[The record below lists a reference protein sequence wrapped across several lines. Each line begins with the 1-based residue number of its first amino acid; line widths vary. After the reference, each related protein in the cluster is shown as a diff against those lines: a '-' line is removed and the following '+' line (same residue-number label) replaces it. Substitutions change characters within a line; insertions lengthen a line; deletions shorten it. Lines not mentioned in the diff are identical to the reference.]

1 MFRLSSKWPALALSA
16 AILPLLAGCGDDASA
31 NRGALSGAVTIDGK
45 PLEQG
50 SILLNPTDGTK
61 GSSSGTEIKNG
72 HYEISRVDGPAIG
85 WNRVE
90 IRATRKTGKMI
101 QKPFAPAGQM
111 AEEQVESIPP
121 QFNSQS
127 ILKVEIKPGDN
138 TADFQ
143 VTSH

>member
-1 MFRLSSKWPALALSA
+1 MFRLLSKWATLAPSA
-16 AILPLLAGCGDDASA
+16 AIVSLLVGCSGDAAA

-50 SILLNPTDGTK
+50 SILFTPTDGTK
-61 GSSSGTEIKNG
+61 GSSSGGEIKNG
-72 HYEISRVDGPAIG
+72 RYRISKADGPAIG

-111 AEEQVESIPP
+111 VEEQVELIPP

-127 ILKVEIKPGDN
+127 ELKVEVKPGDN